1 MRRAP
6 MRRQLLTTRLGR
18 FWPKTGPLATFLGKR
33 VSLGIAVIVLAAI
46 PLAVRIVPLGLEEG
60 APAPRTFRAP
70 RSIQYVDQAA
80 TDALER
86 AAADAVSPVY
96 VFDQEAQ
103 TEARQGIVEF
113 FSTVASAR
121 VTYSSDA
128 SAQAAFLGERLG
140 SRVDSATIEAVMAL
154 SDASLQTVARN
165 VETLV
170 TGIMSARVLEDDL
183 AVAQEQLARSAD
195 LIPLSLAERAAVIT
209 VGTAFLKPTL
219 VVDEAATVRAR
230 EEAVQRVSP
239 VVIVVQEGENIVER
253 GDIVTAQDVDL
264 VRSLGGLDQGATTGS
279 IVAGIVLMSL
289 LIVAAGAYLAIYEQ
303 HVWGRLRDLVLLATL
318 LLGMMYATR
327 LVSLLAPELSP
338 YLMPVPLAA
347 ILAVLLVDGRSAVVV
362 AVLTTVAGLLL
373 GFAAGGP
380 VIATLLSSLAAIAII
395 AGVSRRSHLFY
406 AGLVMVLV
414 LGVVS
419 FGASLASGNPID
431 QSLVSGVYGLA
442 AGLATAVLTLGLLPF
457 FEFLFGVTTDITLLE
472 LGSPSH
478 PLLRRL
484 MTEAPGTY
492 SHSVM
497 AANLAE
503 TGAEAIGANPVL
515 ARTGAYFHD
524 VGKIRRPAFFVE
536 NQAGVGN
543 PHDKAAPTT
552 SARIITAHVRDGVQL
567 AEQYRLPAEVV
578 DIVRQHHGTSAVRY
592 FLEKASKNGAP
603 VVEADF
609 RYEGERPTSREAVLV
624 MIADAAE
631 AATRTIPEPTESR
644 IQATVEKIVR
654 ANIDDH
660 QFDLSEVTL
669 ADLRTVV
676 SVYSK
681 MLASI
686 YHPRIEYPEPAEG
699 ETDHAGQGRE
709 SQGA

>member
-1 MRRAP
+1 MRRP
-6 MRRQLLTTRLGR
+6 MRRQAFTKRLAR
-18 FWPKTGPLATFLGKR
+18 FWPKTGPLATALGKR
-33 VSLGIAVIVLAAI
+33 VSLCVAVVLLAAV

-86 AAADAVSPVY
+86 AASDAVSPVY
-96 VFDQEAQ
+96 IFDQEAQ

-121 VTYSSDA
+121 VTYSTDA
-128 SAQAAFLGERLG
+128 SAQAAFLGQQLG
-140 SRVDSATIEAVMAL
+140 SRVDSATIDAVMAL
-154 SDASLQTVARN
+154 NDASLQTVARN

-170 TGIMSARVLEDDL
+170 AGILSARVLEDDL
-183 AVAQEQLARSAD
+183 AAAQEQLARSAD

-209 VGTAFLKPTL
+209 VGTAFIEPTL
-219 VVDEAATVRAR
+219 VVDDAATVRAR

-253 GDIVTAQDVDL
+253 GDIVTAQDIDL
-264 VRSLGGLDQGATTGS
+264 VRSLGGLDQGVGAGS
-279 IVAGIVLMSL
+279 VVAGIVLMSL
-289 LIVAAGAYLAIYEQ
+289 LIIAAGAYFAIYEH
-303 HVWGRLRDLVLLATL
+303 HVWGRLRDLVLLSTL

-347 ILAVLLVDGRSAVVV
+347 ILAVLLVNGRSAVIIT
-362 AVLTTVAGLLL
+362 VLTTVAGLLL
-373 GFAAGGP
+373 GFSSGGQ
-380 VIATLLSSLAAIAII
+380 VVATLLSSLAAIAII
-395 AGVSRRSHLFY
+395 AEVSRRSHLFY

-414 LGVVS
+414 LGVAS
-419 FGASLASGNPID
+419 FGASLASGNPVD
-431 QSLVSGVYGLA
+431 QSLMSGAYGLI
-442 AGLATAVLTLGLLPF
+442 AGLATAILTLGLLPF
-457 FEFLFGVTTDITLLE
+457 FEYAFGVTTDITLLE

-478 PLLRRL
+478 PLLKRL

-536 NQAGVGN
+536 NQAGSGN
-543 PHDKAAPTT
+543 PHDKAPPTT

-567 AEQYRLPAEVV
+567 AEQYRVPTEVV

-592 FLEKASKNGAP
+592 FLDKANKNGGP

-609 RYEGERPTSREAVLV
+609 RYDGERPTSREAVLV

-631 AATRTIPEPTESR
+631 AATRTISEPTESR
-644 IQATVEKIVR
+644 IEATVQKIVR
-654 ANIDDH
+654 SNIDDH
-660 QFDLSEVTL
+660 QFDLSEITL
-669 ADLRTVV
+669 ADLRTVI
-676 SVYSK
+676 SVYSR

-686 YHPRIEYPEPAEG
+686 YHPRIEYPEVGEG
-699 ETDHAGQGRE
+699 EADHAGQGRE
-709 SQGA
+709 SSGA